1 VESLIYPVFSSP
13 PGSLEVRPW
22 NANNKRPFLQIHV
35 CLGIRQTT
43 LNLKAPADNMTNA
56 LRLGIAGLGNVG
68 IGVLDIVKKH
78 GALLADRAGVP
89 IKVTAVAAR
98 SKTKDRGHEL
108 AGFAWHDDP
117 VALAK
122 SPNIDVFVEL
132 MGGEGDPAKSAVE
145 AAIAAGKHV
154 ITANK
159 ALLAYH
165 GAALARAAEAKG
177 VALNFEASVAGGIPI
192 IKALREGLIGNR
204 VTKLFGIM
212 NGTCNYIL
220 TKMANE
226 GRGFA
231 DVLKEAQNLGYAE
244 ADPTFDIGGFDTAHK
259 LAVVTSLAFGTEVN
273 LNAIEIEGIEAITL
287 DDIRNA
293 SDMGYKIKL
302 LGVAIAHAEGI
313 EQRVNPTLVPKGSPV
328 SDTDGVFNAIVVK
341 GDFVG
346 DLMLEGR
353 GAGAHPTA
361 SAVLSD
367 VVDIARGNRRPAF
380 GIPAAKLKPYQKSPK
395 KAHEGGYYVALELID
410 RPGAVASIAQI
421 LADEK
426 ISIESIVQR
435 GRQGQ
440 ETKRA
445 TATFILIT
453 HDTLETSIR
462 TALQQIEK
470 NGHVASKPR
479 VIRIER
485 L

>member
-1 VESLIYPVFSSP
+1 
-13 PGSLEVRPW
+13 
-22 NANNKRPFLQIHV
+22 
-35 CLGIRQTT
+35 
-43 LNLKAPADNMTNA
+43 MTNA
-56 LRLGIAGLGNVG
+56 LRIGLAGLGNVG
-68 IGVLDIVKKH
+68 VGVLDIVKKH
-78 GALLADRAGVP
+78 GSLLSDRAGMP
-89 IKVTAVAAR
+89 IKVTGVAAR
-98 SKTKDRGHEL
+98 NKTKDRGHDL
-108 AGFAWHDDP
+108 SGINWFDDP
-117 VALAK
+117 VALAR
-122 SPNIDVFVEL
+122 SLDIDVFVEL

-145 AAIAAGKHV
+145 AAIASGKHV

-159 ALLAYH
+159 ALLAHH

-226 GRGFA
+226 GRAFA
-231 DVLKEAQNLGYAE
+231 SVLKEAQDLGYAE

-273 LNAIEIEGIEAITL
+273 LKAIDIEGIEAITL

-302 LGVAIAHAEGI
+302 LGVAVAHDGGV
-313 EQRVNPTLVPKGSPV
+313 EQRVHPTLVPKGSPV
-328 SDTDGVFNAIVVK
+328 SDTDGVFNAMVVK

-367 VVDIARGNRRPAF
+367 IVDIARGNMRPAF
-380 GIPAAKLKPYQKSPK
+380 GIPAIKLKPYKQAPK
-395 KAHEGGYYVALELID
+395 KAHEGGYYVALELVD
-410 RPGAVASIAQI
+410 RPGAVASIARI

-435 GRQGQ
+435 GKQ
-440 ETKRA
+440 EKDAPRA

-453 HDTLETSIR
+453 HDTLDTAIR
-462 TALQQIEK
+462 AAMAKIEK
-470 NGHVASKPR
+470 DGHVASKPR
-479 VIRIER
+479 LIRIER